1 MDFQNLGRILLLIGI
16 GIAVLGGVLLLAGR
30 LPFLQRLGS
39 LPGDIRIEGSGFTCL
54 IPIVSSILISIVA
67 TIVINI
73 IIRLINRP

>member
-1 MDFQNLGRILLLIGI
+1 MDFQNMGRILLIIGI
-16 GIAVLGGVLLLAGR
+16 GIAVLGGALLLAGR

>member
-1 MDFQNLGRILLLIGI
+1 MDFQNIGRVLLVIGI
-16 GIAVLGGVLLLAGR
+16 GIAVIGGVLLLAGR

-67 TIVINI
+67 TILINI

>member
-1 MDFQNLGRILLLIGI
+1 MDFQNIGRVLLIIGV
-16 GIAVLGGVLLLAGR
+16 GIAIIGGVLLLAGR
-30 LPFLQRLGS
+30 VPFLQRLGS

>member
-1 MDFQNLGRILLLIGI
+1 MDFQNLGRILLFIGI
-16 GIAVLGGVLLLAGR
+16 GIALVGGALLLAGR

-54 IPIVSSILISIVA
+54 VPIVSSILISIIA

>member
-1 MDFQNLGRILLLIGI
+1 MDFQNLGRILLFIGI
-16 GIAVLGGVLLLAGR
+16 GIALVGGVLLLAGR

-54 IPIVSSILISIVA
+54 VPIVSSILISIVA